1 MSSFLLS
8 RPRMSDVVTR
18 THRIPSWA
26 VLAICCVA
34 QFMVV
39 LDVVIVNVA
48 LPQMRLSLGL
58 SASGEQW
65 VVNAYT
71 LTFAGFLM
79 LGGRAADLFGRRRVF
94 LVGLSVFT
102 LFSLLGGLAQSET
115 WLLVARAMQG
125 IGGAILAPATLSILV
140 TAYTDL
146 EERRKAL
153 GAWSATAASGAA
165 AGVLA
170 GGMLTSMLNW
180 RWVLIVNVPIGILL
194 FAAAWVG
201 LDRSRDEEDA
211 KRSLDVVGAIL
222 VTVGLAVL
230 VYGIVGTNSYP
241 WGSARTISTLAA
253 GIVLLVAFFITEAR
267 FAKGPLVPLAIFKI
281 RSVAAANAIAITVG
295 TAVFGTYFFLS
306 LFLQNVDGYSAL
318 RTGVTFAPTGIST
331 LIAALIGTR
340 LVQYLGVR
348 RQLILGSS
356 LAAIGLFWL
365 SSIGADASYVGHV
378 LGPVIFIGFG
388 LGLSFVPMTLAA
400 TSGVSPHEAGVS
412 SGLINTTR
420 QIGGALGLALM
431 SSVAASVALS
441 HGLGHVAVED
451 ALVAGYRAAFAF
463 AGGAMIAAALLALL
477 LPKRAK
483 VTVGVNKVLDS
494 GALKEKVFS
503 ARTIAATP
511 ARMVHVGPRS
521 KGRKSHVSV
530 DAHAGRIDY
539 RDAINSFTQG
549 GPRKEYK

>member
-8 RPRMSDVVTR
+8 RPRMHEVTTR

-26 VLAICCVA
+26 LLAICCVA

-125 IGGAILAPATLSILV
+125 IGGAMLAPATLSILV

-170 GGMLTSMLNW
+170 GGILTSMLNW

-222 VTVGLAVL
+222 VTTGLAVL
-230 VYGIVGTNSYP
+230 VYGIVGTNTYP
-241 WGSARTISTLAA
+241 WGSARTISTLVA
-253 GIVLLVAFFITEAR
+253 GVVLLVAFFITEAR
-267 FAKGPLVPLAIFKI
+267 FAKDPLVPLAIFKI
-281 RSVAAANAIAITVG
+281 RSVAAANAVAITVG

-318 RTGVTFAPTGIST
+318 RTGVAFSPTGIST
-331 LIAALIGTR
+331 LIAAVIGTR

-348 RQLILGSS
+348 RQLILGPS

-365 SSIGADASYVGHV
+365 TSVGADASYVGHV

-441 HGLGHVAVED
+441 HGLGRVAVED
-451 ALVAGYRAAFAF
+451 ALVAGDRAAFAF
-463 AGGAMIAAALLALL
+463 AGGAMILAVLLALL

-483 VTVGVNKVLDS
+483 VTVSVNQAVDS
-494 GALKEKVFS
+494 GSLKENVLN
-503 ARTIAATP
+503 ARTIDATLE
-511 ARMVHVGPRS
+511 RKVHVGPRS
-521 KGRKSHVSV
+521 NGRKSHDRV
-530 DAHAGRIDY
+530 DAHTGRTDY
-539 RDAINSFTQG
+539 RDAINSFMQG
-549 GPRKEYK
+549 ASRKEYK